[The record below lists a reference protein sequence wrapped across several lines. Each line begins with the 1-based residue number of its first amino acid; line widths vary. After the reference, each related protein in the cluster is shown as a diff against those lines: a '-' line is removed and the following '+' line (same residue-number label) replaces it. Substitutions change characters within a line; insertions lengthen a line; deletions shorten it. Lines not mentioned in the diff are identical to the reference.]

1 MTETKLYDKVY
12 GAVMGFAVGDALGV
26 PVEEMHYRNIRK
38 QYGEVRRML
47 PVAPRLLGG
56 QPHYEQSINHGD
68 TAQLEAGRYADPFG
82 SHDVR
87 PGSYRMTRATCCSAP
102 GLSFITDG
110 GLRLWNLRSF

>member
-68 TAQLEAGRYADPFG
+68 TAAGMA
-82 SHDVR
+82 
-87 PGSYRMTRATCCSAP
+87 SAV
-102 GLSFITDG
+102 
-110 GLRLWNLRSF
+110 